1 MKPQVSLCYFT
12 VDTVRW
18 VRPDCIMLGCYR
30 LSGDGKEEN
39 YITQLIRVNDG
50 NITDVSQHIIFLLYN
65 MI

>member
-1 MKPQVSLCYFT
+1 
-12 VDTVRW
+12 
-18 VRPDCIMLGCYR
+18 MLGCYR